1 MGSETCHGDR
11 TYREPVTVDY
21 FVDQRINLTK
31 QWRRCKGHSAAIRQN
46 LMAYGLT
53 FAEAN
58 QFALFAVYGFH
69 GPTEKQTLNMTN
81 KARLS
86 VLNEDDRPR
95 RKEPPTWNRQC

>member
-1 MGSETCHGDR
+1 VGPETCHGDYADR
-11 TYREPVTVDY
+11 RSVTVDY
-21 FVDQRINLTK
+21 FVDQRINLTALYC
-31 QWRRCKGHSAAIRQN
+31 RHGHNPAAIRRD
-46 LMAYGLT
+46 LIMLGFL

-86 VLNEDDRPR
+86 VLDENDRPR
-95 RKEPPTWNRQC
+95 RKDPPTWNRL